1 MSKKNKINLAIFII
15 AVIIIVLVVIF
26 GNSISKKQEA
36 RSNSIEEVD
45 VEEVDNV
52 SIVDEKLKAG
62 DYRVT
67 QPYLFNYLT
76 KKSALWYSS
85 NGKVDSIKKKGSSYY
100 IVVTGLKD
108 KNKKITLVSDTKVKN
123 INKKDKVYFV
133 GSIDIESERIQ
144 LTKLSKEEID
154 YSSVEEIS
162 LEDLYDNIYYIKNTY
177 VLVSGYMVTEGT
189 NYKLFARKADSKKEE
204 TIINYFNINW
214 ADDFNLTGN
223 KDVVVKCFIGDR
235 YSLIGCELEE

>member
-76 KKSALWYSS
+76 RKSALWYSS

-123 INKKDKVYFV
+123 IILIKK
-133 GSIDIESERIQ
+133 
-144 LTKLSKEEID
+144 
-154 YSSVEEIS
+154 
-162 LEDLYDNIYYIKNTY
+162 IK
-177 VLVSGYMVTEGT
+177 
-189 NYKLFARKADSKKEE
+189 
-204 TIINYFNINW
+204 
-214 ADDFNLTGN
+214 
-223 KDVVVKCFIGDR
+223 FI
-235 YSLIGCELEE
+235 L

>member
-76 KKSALWYSS
+76 RKSALWYSS

-189 NYKLFARKADSKKEE
+189 NYKLFARKSDSKKEE